1 MRPEPP
7 AGAAREAQE
16 PARLGSQ
23 TLFRGLD
30 VIELVAE
37 GPITLGD
44 LADRLG
50 LTRSTTHRP
59 ASALADRRY
68 LTFVPRSGYSLGPK
82 LLELGFR
89 VRDELDLPRVA
100 GPQLERLALLT
111 EDTVHLGV
119 LDRGQV
125 LYLDKIAGKRRIN
138 ISSRVGELQPV
149 SSTGL
154 GKALILDHDEES
166 WANFFRSE
174 NGGQRTPNALQ
185 EWLTRMRSYAQ
196 SGYAFDLEENEDQ
209 VRCVAAPIRDV
220 AGNITAAIS
229 VSSAAQYM
237 NDQRMQTLTKDVVET
252 ARRISEELGW
262 TGTPTPAVGAGGGA
276 RPVALGSGG
285 ARPTALG
292 TAGGTRAAAA
302 ATVTPSSPVSTGTR
316 KARGGGRRRKS
327 GKAKSR

>member
-1 MRPEPP
+1 MGRTPSVRLDPVPATGQEAAEP
-7 AGAAREAQE
+7 Q
-16 PARLGSQ
+16 RLGSQ

-30 VIELVAE
+30 VIEVVAK

-50 LTRSTTHRP
+50 LTRSTTHRL
-59 ASALADRRY
+59 ASALTDRRY

-119 LDRGQV
+119 LDHGRV
-125 LYLDKIAGKRRIN
+125 LYLDQIAGKRRIN

-154 GKALILDHDEES
+154 GKALILDHDEAS
-166 WANFFRSE
+166 WSNFFRAE
-174 NGGQRTPNALQ
+174 NGSPRSQPTWN
-185 EWLTRMRSYAQ
+185 EWLARMRTYAQ
-196 SGYAFDLEENEDQ
+196 AGYAFDLEENEDQ
-209 VRCVAAPIRDV
+209 IRCVAAPIRDV
-220 AGNITAAIS
+220 AGRIIAAIS

-237 NDQRMQTLTKDVVET
+237 SDQRMESLTKDVVET
-252 ARRISEELGW
+252 ARRISEDLGW
-262 TGTPTPAVGAGGGA
+262 TGKPAHPASPAKPAKAAGQKA
-276 RPVALGSGG
+276 RP
-285 ARPTALG
+285 RK
-292 TAGGTRAAAA
+292 RK
-302 ATVTPSSPVSTGTR
+302 VSKP
-316 KARGGGRRRKS
+316 KAR
-327 GKAKSR
+327 